1 MLYLLKWLVPSIQ
14 AIEIPDNS
22 LQQILF
28 FSIHGIFEW
37 LSSLLDCIQLFE
49 LQIGKFALSSLCSFT
64 LMSKKQEELNNTLD
78 LPQLRTI
85 DLGFNSLSTG
95 QCAFPFCSL

>member
-1 MLYLLKWLVPSIQ
+1 
-14 AIEIPDNS
+14 
-22 LQQILF
+22 
-28 FSIHGIFEW
+28 
-37 LSSLLDCIQLFE
+37 
-49 LQIGKFALSSLCSFT
+49 
-64 LMSKKQEELNNTLD
+64 MSKKQEELNNTLD